1 MYIQTRY
8 ITKEPSRNF
17 CLNLH
22 VKNKR
27 PSFEY
32 VSHSFAVKFELII
45 RFCEKNNFT
54 KYMNIN
60 VLAFSQSMGL
70 LSE

>member
-8 ITKEPSRNF
+8 ITKEASRNF

-27 PSFEY
+27 PSFEN
-32 VSHSFAVKFELII
+32 VSHSFAVFELII

-54 KYMNIN
+54 KYININ
-60 VLAFSQSMGL
+60 VLAFSQSMDL